1 MSNHAQGF
9 ESTQTGSGEYLFEV
23 HDSKDEVNYGATE

>member
-9 ESTQTGSGEYLFEV
+9 ESTQTSSGEYLFEV
-23 HDSKDEVNYGATE
+23 QNSTFIHAGKMR